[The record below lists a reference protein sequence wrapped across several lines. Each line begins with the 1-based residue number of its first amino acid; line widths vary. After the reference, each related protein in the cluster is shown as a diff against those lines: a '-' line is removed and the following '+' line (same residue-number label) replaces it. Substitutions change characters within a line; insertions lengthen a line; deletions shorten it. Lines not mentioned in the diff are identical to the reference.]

1 MLTIEEAIKA
11 MKEFQKKKNATDEE
25 MLAVLYA
32 MFQEDKITFDELDAL
47 VDSIGYELT
56 EEFRNMS
63 YEDQKTKGWEE

>member
-1 MLTIEEAIKA
+1 
-11 MKEFQKKKNATDEE
+11 

-47 VDSIGYELT
+47 VDSIDYELT

-63 YEDQKTKGWEE
+63 YEDQKTKG